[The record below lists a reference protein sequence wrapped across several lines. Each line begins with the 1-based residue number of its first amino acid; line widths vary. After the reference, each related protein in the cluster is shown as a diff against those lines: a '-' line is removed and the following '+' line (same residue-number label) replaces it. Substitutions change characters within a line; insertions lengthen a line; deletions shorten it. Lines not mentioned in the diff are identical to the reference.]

1 MSAAKGGVCIK
12 GLASV
17 FTEKE
22 QTALLEHCGIALSDT
37 KDYTGDEILEIYD
50 LVCDTFPYE
59 YDADGYPLELGWIFE
74 HIVDKLVDL

>member
-1 MSAAKGGVCIK
+1 MV

-22 QTALLEHCGIALSDT
+22 RHALQEYCGIVLNDDREYS
-37 KDYTGDEILEIYD
+37 KDDILDIYD

-59 YDADGYPLELGWIFE
+59 YDHEGRPLELGWIFE

>member
-1 MSAAKGGVCIK
+1 MKEGGAMI

-22 QTALLEHCGIALSDT
+22 RYALQEHCNIVLSDDREYS
-37 KDYTGDEILEIYD
+37 KDDLLEIYD
-50 LVCDTFPYE
+50 LVCDTFPYD
-59 YDADGYPLELGWIFE
+59 YDREGRPLELGWIFE

>member
-1 MSAAKGGVCIK
+1 MK
-12 GLASV
+12 GLASI

-22 QTALLEHCGIALSDT
+22 QKALRQHCGLVLQDD
-37 KDYTGDEILEIYD
+37 KDYTRDELLEIYD

-59 YDADGYPLELGWIFE
+59 YDDDGYPLELGWIFE

>member
-1 MSAAKGGVCIK
+1 MK
-12 GLASV
+12 GLASI

-22 QTALLEHCGIALSDT
+22 QKALQEHCGLVLWDD
-37 KDYTGDEILEIYD
+37 KDYTSDEILEIYD

>member
-1 MSAAKGGVCIK
+1 MK
-12 GLASV
+12 GLASI

-22 QTALLEHCGIALSDT
+22 QKALQQHCGFVLRDD
-37 KDYTGDEILEIYD
+37 KDYTRDEILEIYD

-59 YDADGYPLELGWIFE
+59 YDDDGYPLELGWIFE

>member
-1 MSAAKGGVCIK
+1 MK
-12 GLASV
+12 GLASI

-22 QTALLEHCGIALSDT
+22 QKVLQEHCGLVLRDD
-37 KDYTGDEILEIYD
+37 KDYTSDEILEIYD

-74 HIVDKLVDL
+74 RIIDKLVDI